1 MSFPERLLDFRQVP
15 VVPFSFPNG
24 VQRPR
29 IISISMN
36 FAPARLE
43 AGYVTASSAVT
54 ESKAFISM
62 LISGVKRTCS
72 ILRRILSLPL
82 FSLALVNRRI
92 FFFFTLTIFPLREK
106 LSSLYYT
113 ERNDTETF

>member
-72 ILRRILSLPL
+72 ILRRILSLPF
-82 FSLALVNRRI
+82 FSLVNRRI
-92 FFFFTLTIFPLREK
+92 FFFFTLTIFPFREK
-106 LSSLYYT
+106 LFSLYYT
-113 ERNDTETF
+113 ERNDTETL